1 MASVRAA
8 NNPEPVRTEAA
19 AISPRVN
26 RHHKDSTNPFPARL
40 FALHRLRRARPCPAL
55 SAARCGRVGDEPAG
69 HVARLGHLGEV
80 LCEPTLVRAS
90 RHLRLGAPPPPRS
103 SATDDS
109 PSRRSPAPSRR
120 WPSRLSVH
128 AYELYSRR
136 LPATVARDA
145 FERRSVR
152 RVSLAGRGAVIGE
165 CSAGRAPRA
174 AETGFRAHRR
184 TPSVM
189 DAGLL
194 RGWTDVTGEA
204 GEVDHASDRAP
215 RPQLPR

>member
-8 NNPEPVRTEAA
+8 NNPEPVRTGAA
-19 AISPRVN
+19 AISPRLD
-26 RHHKDSTNPFPARL
+26 RHYKNSTNPLSARL
-40 FALHRLRRARPCPAL
+40 FALHRLRSAPVPGALRSQMRASGRRARRPGG
-55 SAARCGRVGDEPAG
+55 AAWSSGGGSLRTHSCASF
-69 HVARLGHLGEV
+69 
-80 LCEPTLVRAS
+80 PT
-90 RHLRLGAPPPPRS
+90 PPPRRAPAAPS

-145 FERRSVR
+145 FEPRFAR

-165 CSAGRAPRA
+165 CSAGRAPRTA
-174 AETGFRAHRR
+174 GTGFCAHRR

-189 DAGLL
+189 DAGPL
-194 RGWTDVTGEA
+194 RGWTNVTGEA
-204 GEVDHASDRAP
+204 GAVGHASDRAA

>member
-8 NNPEPVRTEAA
+8 NNPEPVRTGAA
-19 AISPRVN
+19 AISPRLD
-26 RHHKDSTNPFPARL
+26 RHHKNSTNP
-40 FALHRLRRARPCPAL
+40 L
-55 SAARCGRVGDEPAG
+55 SARGCLRYIGCGRVGDEPAG

-80 LCEPTLVRAS
+80 LCEPTPVRAS
-90 RHLRLGAPPPPRS
+90 RHLRLGAPPPPPS

-174 AETGFRAHRR
+174 AGTGFRAHRR